1 MSNKSRTCLAQQ
13 RMAKLRKLRLSRG
26 GQLALQLA
34 PAVIVLSLWQAAAV
48 VNPGYDFT
56 TGSPLGIAREFAAL
70 WAVGNLPLDFAI
82 TGVEAILGFLAG
94 TVIGTSVGLAMWTS
108 RIVFLIARPY
118 LIALGAVPVF
128 ALGPA
133 LIFWFGTGIW
143 SKVVLGFLSTFVIA
157 LVQAYTGATEAD
169 PNLLRLT
176 EAFGGT
182 RRQMFFKIIVPSATI
197 WVLSGVRLNI
207 GMALLGAFVAEFIS
221 SRMGLGHMI
230 IIAEGLYNVNQIWVG
245 VIGIMILAILFHSFT
260 LPIERWANRW
270 K

>member
-1 MSNKSRTCLAQQ
+1 MKTRI
-13 RMAKLRKLRLSRG
+13 RHFG
-26 GQLALQLA
+26 LQIA
-34 PAVIVLSLWQAAAV
+34 PAILVLSLWQAAVAR
-48 VNPGYDFT
+48 NPSYDFT
-56 TGSPLGIAREFAAL
+56 AGSPGGIFREFKVL
-70 WAVGNLPLDFAI
+70 WASGNLVYDFAI
-82 TGVEAILGFLAG
+82 TALEAVLGFIAG
-94 TVIGTSVGLAMWTS
+94 TAIGTATGLAMWIS
-108 RIVFLIARPY
+108 RAVFLIARPY
-118 LIALGAVPVF
+118 LVALGAVPVF

-143 SKVVLGFLSTFVIA
+143 SKVVLGFLSTFVVA
-157 LVQAYTGATEAD
+157 LTQAYTGANEAD

-176 EAFGGT
+176 QAFGGT
-182 RRQMFFKIIVPSATI
+182 RRQMFFKIVVPSATI

-221 SRMGLGHMI
+221 SRAGLGHMI

-245 VIGIMILAILFHSFT
+245 VIGIMILAIIFHSFT